1 MGELSNKMKKNI
13 LFLGDNDNKLIQF
26 IKSSDCNVIQTQNK
40 ININFL
46 LDNNI
51 DFVVSYGYRYIIDDK
66 VVKFFDKK
74 IINLHISYLP
84 YNRGAS
90 PNIWS
95 IVEDTKKGVSIHY
108 VDETLD
114 TGEILIQ
121 KQLHFDDNI
130 SLKDSYKIL
139 KKEIEKLFK
148 LNWNKLVNSK
158 ILSQKQ
164 STSGSFHTVNQTN
177 ILLKKLNIDGW
188 DITLKDLKKR
198 WSKIK

>member
-1 MGELSNKMKKNI
+1 MKKNI
-13 LFLGDNDNKLIQF
+13 LFLGDSDNKLIQF

-148 LNWNKLVNSK
+148 LNWNKLVNNK

-177 ILLKKLNIDGW
+177 ILLEKLTGGI
-188 DITLKDLKKR
+188 
-198 WSKIK
+198 

>member
-1 MGELSNKMKKNI
+1 MKKNI

-46 LDNNI
+46 LDNDI

-66 VVKFFDKK
+66 VVKFFNKK

-121 KQLHFDDNI
+121 RELHFDDNT

-148 LNWNKLVNSK
+148 LNWNKLVNNK
-158 ILSQKQ
+158 ISSQKQ

-177 ILLKKLNIDGW
+177 VLLEKLNIDGW

>member
-1 MGELSNKMKKNI
+1 MKKNI

-46 LDNNI
+46 LDNDI

-121 KQLHFDDNI
+121 KELHFDDNI

-148 LNWNKLVNSK
+148 LNWNKLVNNK

-177 ILLKKLNIDGW
+177 ILLEKLNIDGW

>member
-1 MGELSNKMKKNI
+1 MKKNI
-13 LFLGDNDNKLIQF
+13 LFLGDSDNELIQF

-46 LDNNI
+46 LDNDI

-66 VVKFFDKK
+66 VVKFFNKK

-121 KQLHFDDNI
+121 RELHFDDNT

-148 LNWNKLVNSK
+148 LNWNKLVNNK
-158 ILSQKQ
+158 ISSQKQ

-177 ILLKKLNIDGW
+177 VLLEKLNIDGW

>member
-1 MGELSNKMKKNI
+1 MKKNI
-13 LFLGDNDNKLIQF
+13 LFLGDNDNKLTQF

-46 LDNNI
+46 LDNDI

-121 KQLHFDDNI
+121 KELHFDDNI

-148 LNWNKLVNSK
+148 LNWNKLVNNK

-177 ILLKKLNIDGW
+177 ILLEKLNIDGW

-198 WSKIK
+198 RSKIK